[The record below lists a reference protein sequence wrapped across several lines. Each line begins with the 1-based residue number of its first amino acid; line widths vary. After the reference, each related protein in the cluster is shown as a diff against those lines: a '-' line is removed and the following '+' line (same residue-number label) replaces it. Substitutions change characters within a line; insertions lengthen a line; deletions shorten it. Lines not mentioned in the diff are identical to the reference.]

1 MFFGP
6 KPPSENPSDASFKVL
21 DNNYAIG
28 QLVEF
33 QVKNTSPE
41 TKNFELKI
49 ANRENGEWNPIFDTP
64 LEITGNDSEKVSFT
78 EKNTDLFS
86 VGKFQ
91 AQLLENGNFVAETEF
106 SVEEAGFFRSL
117 FRVVFFKPIENLLIF
132 FLTLSGHYLWVA
144 ILLLTL
150 LIKTI
155 LIVPS
160 KKGIIAQQKMQAL
173 QPEIENI
180 KKKYGKDQ
188 QRQAQ
193 EMMALWKKHHV
204 NPAGAFMPMLIQFP
218 VLIALFFVIKDGLAP
233 HNSFLIYP
241 IPALQGFDFTA
252 INFHFLWLDLSL
264 RDPFFLLPVAVGLLQ
279 FWQMYSMQKKRS
291 AKATSEPSAQ
301 ESAMKMMTYALP
313 VFVVVFSITL
323 PSAVVLYWGIS
334 TIFAIGQQY
343 FLQKPEKKSHTPE
356 VIDAV
361 IVEEEPKKPRKK
373 NRIRA

>member
-1 MFFGP
+1 
-6 KPPSENPSDASFKVL
+6 
-21 DNNYAIG
+21 
-28 QLVEF
+28 VEF
-33 QVKNTSPE
+33 QVKNNSSE

-49 ANRENGEWNPIFDTP
+49 AERENGDWQTVFDTP
-64 LEITGNDSEKVSFT
+64 LEIAGNASEKVSFT
-78 EKNTDLFS
+78 EKNADLFS
-86 VGKFQ
+86 IGKFQ
-91 AQLLENGNFVAETEF
+91 AQLLENGSFVAETEF

-117 FRVVFFKPIENLLIF
+117 FRAVFFKPIENLLIF

-144 ILLLTL
+144 IILLTL
-150 LIKTI
+150 VIKTI

-160 KKGIIAQQKMQAL
+160 KKGIVAQQKMQAL
-173 QPEIENI
+173 QPEIEEV

-204 NPAGAFMPMLIQFP
+204 NPAGAFVPMLIQFP

-264 RDPFFLLPVAVGLLQ
+264 RDSFFILPVMVGLLQ
-279 FWQMYSMQKKRS
+279 FWQMYSLQKKRS
-291 AKATSEPSAQ
+291 AKATSEPSPQ

-313 VFVVVFSITL
+313 VFVVVFSISL

-334 TIFAIGQQY
+334 TIFAIVQQY
-343 FLQKPEKKSHTPE
+343 FLQKPEKKKDHPE
-356 VIDAV
+356 VVD
-361 IVEEEPKKPRKK
+361 VEVVQEEPKKPQKK